1 MFAQPTSRQ
10 KPSAASTGGRTVYA
24 IGDIHGRLDLLRSLL
39 SKIETD
45 VSTSKPI
52 ATPMIVF
59 VGDYVDRGPSSKAVI
74 DRILAVQRSGNWEV
88 GALRGNHEN
97 TLLEFL
103 KDPMVGPTWA
113 VHGGIETLLDYG
125 VTPPTADAGVDAWA
139 ATRQAFSARLPKRH
153 LEFLL
158 GLRTQFVVGDY
169 LFVHAGVRPGVPLSE
184 QSENDLLTI
193 RRDFLARETP
203 FEKVVVHGHTPTE
216 APFSGPY
223 RINVDTGAYATGVLT
238 AVRLEGS
245 ARRFLQARADRT
257 RLDNKSTSPNFRG
270 RLSNF
275 RARWLDG

>member
-1 MFAQPTSRQ
+1 LLAQPTSQRR
-10 KPSAASTGGRTVYA
+10 PSSASIDGRIVYA
-24 IGDIHGRLDLLRSLL
+24 VGDIHGRLDLLQLLL
-39 SKIETD
+39 SKIDTD
-45 VSTSKPI
+45 ATASKPI

-74 DRILAVQRSGNWEV
+74 DRLLAVQRSRNFEV
-88 GALRGNHEN
+88 AALRGNHEN

-103 KDPMVGPTWA
+103 KDPNVGPTWA
-113 VHGGIETLLDYG
+113 VHGGIETLRAYG
-125 VTPPTADAGVDAWA
+125 VTPPPAGAGVDAWA
-139 ATRQAFSARLPKRH
+139 MTRQAFSAQLPKRH

-158 GLRTQFVVGDY
+158 GLRLQLVVGDY

-193 RRDFLARETP
+193 RRDFLIREAP

-216 APFSGPY
+216 APFSGPH

-245 ARRFLQARADRT
+245 NRRFLQARADRAPMYRKPT
-257 RLDNKSTSPNFRG
+257 LFRA
-270 RLSNF
+270 RLSDF
-275 RARWLDG
+275 RARWLAG